1 MDKIYFTFQCLF
13 HKITRIY
20 NLMSVVY
27 VIWIKKNIP
36 MKSTQNSSTLA
47 KKETNDK
54 TRNTQFYC
62 KKQTDDII
70 VVMQIS

>member
-1 MDKIYFTFQCLF
+1 
-13 HKITRIY
+13 
-20 NLMSVVY
+20 
-27 VIWIKKNIP
+27 

-62 KKQTDDII
+62 KKNTDDII

>member
-1 MDKIYFTFQCLF
+1 
-13 HKITRIY
+13 
-20 NLMSVVY
+20 
-27 VIWIKKNIP
+27 

-62 KKQTDDII
+62 KKKTDDII